1 MILQCPRCQ
10 TKYRL
15 DEKQISPNGT
25 TVHCSNCD
33 HTFTAQPPAPSAP
46 PAPEPTPAPPP
57 GEEDEIDFSFL
68 DEAGPAA
75 GAEDMEKELGAR
87 AKGRRGK
94 GMVRWIVA
102 AIIIIVLIF
111 GATIFLK
118 TRGVHL
124 DKRYAGFDLFE
135 VLPFFESAVPETP
148 EAPPEADETA
158 EPAEMAET
166 AASSETA
173 ERAETPASPP
183 AAQEAEE
190 VSDPGNM
197 RINLEE
203 VAGRFLDAGDNGRAF
218 IVQGKIK
225 NAYGEPVSEIMLRV
239 LLHTQTQREAAFQTA
254 YAGNVFSDLELA
266 DLSKDIIRALLM
278 NPKGQGDSNFNVA
291 PGEMVDFMI
300 VIFNLPDNLSEY
312 TVEVLASKRGLQAD

>member
-87 AKGRRGK
+87 AKGRRPK
-94 GMVRWIVA
+94 GMVRWVVA

-118 TRGVHL
+118 TRGVHI
-124 DKRYAGFDLFE
+124 DKQYAGIDLFE
-135 VLPFFESAVPETP
+135 VLPFFEPVMPETA
-148 EAPPEADETA
+148 ETPPETDEMAETTDEMAEMADETA
-158 EPAEMAET
+158 ETAEATASSPAEE
-166 AASSETA
+166 
-173 ERAETPASPP
+173 
-183 AAQEAEE
+183 EAEE
-190 VSDPGNM
+190 VADPGNM
-197 RINLEE
+197 RINLED